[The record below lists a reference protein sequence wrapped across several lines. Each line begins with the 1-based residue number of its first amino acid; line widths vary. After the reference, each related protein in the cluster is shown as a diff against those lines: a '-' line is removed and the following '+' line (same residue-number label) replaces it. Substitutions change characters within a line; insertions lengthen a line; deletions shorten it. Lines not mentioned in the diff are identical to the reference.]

1 MITLG
6 GDGYLCIATVQS
18 PGGRFGWYG
27 YRLHGLTVFAIYLS
41 RHHLGGKVQDV
52 GGVELLAEN
61 GTNYV
66 GIEA

>member
-1 MITLG
+1 MWVENLK
-6 GDGYLCIATVQS
+6 S
-18 PGGRFGWYG
+18 S
-27 YRLHGLTVFAIYLS
+27 LS
-41 RHHLGGKVQDV
+41 DVV